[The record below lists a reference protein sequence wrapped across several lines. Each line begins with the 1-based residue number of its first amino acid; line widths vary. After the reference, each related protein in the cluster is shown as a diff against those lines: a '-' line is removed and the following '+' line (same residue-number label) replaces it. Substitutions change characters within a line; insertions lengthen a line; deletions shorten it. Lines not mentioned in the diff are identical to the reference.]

1 MAGTIDYDIAY
12 ALRETGEDGESL
24 TALKA
29 TIQDRLDDGWTIIA
43 INESLTSSM
52 DIQHMV
58 WYYK

>member
-12 ALRETGEDGESL
+12 GLRETGEDGESL

-52 DIQHMV
+52 DIQHRV